1 VSLLHFY
8 AVVSPAQ
15 WTRRVADELRLRLSA
30 QIGVDVHL
38 AAAGIN
44 VLVPVGSQKES
55 DQALQLVHNTVSEVE
70 LDFAARSSQEGL
82 AQLRITI

>member
-1 VSLLHFY
+1 MPLLHFY

-38 AAAGIN
+38 AAEGIN

-55 DQALQLVHNTVSEVE
+55 HQALQLVHHTVSEVE
-70 LDFAARSSQEGL
+70 LDFADRPLQEGL
-82 AQLRITI
+82 TQLRITM